1 MIKKLWFYTVIVPLS
16 WSNMRWAIDLYW
28 KVAGQIWPEKSL
40 AYIVNRKGTIQT
52 MMEMG
57 YGVQVKGDEVWAF
70 NFVSTDFILAKHP
83 DPVAMWTKAHLKACE
98 IQYRRHKNA

>member
-1 MIKKLWFYTVIVPLS
+1 MLKMFFYLITLPLS
-16 WSNMRWAIDLYW
+16 WTNTKWAIDLYW

-57 YGVQVKGDEVWAF
+57 YGVQVKDDEVWAF
-70 NFVSTDFILAKHP
+70 NFVSTEFILAKNS
-83 DPVAMWTKAHLKACE
+83 DPVVMWTNAHLKACE
-98 IQYRRHKNA
+98 IQYRRGRNA